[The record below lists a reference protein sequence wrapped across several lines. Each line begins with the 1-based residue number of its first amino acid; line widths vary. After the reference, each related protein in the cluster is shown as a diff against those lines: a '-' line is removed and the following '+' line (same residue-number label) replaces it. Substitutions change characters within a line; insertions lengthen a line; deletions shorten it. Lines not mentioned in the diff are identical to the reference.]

1 MEHPIL
7 AAVGGLRPYIDR
19 ASPITR
25 FVVQLI
31 MANKAIAI
39 FSVIALEESAV
50 PLPLPGD
57 VFIAYTGHLIARHL
71 IGVEA
76 AFLAIVLGSMLG
88 SSVLYYVARRYGQP
102 FVHRYGP
109 YMHIK
114 QRRLEMVEEWFRRW
128 GPMVI
133 IVGRHIP
140 GMRMLISVFSGVFG
154 VTYPVFLASVA
165 ISSSMWA
172 AIFLAIGFRFSRQI
186 GPYLTI
192 TPAHLLPSTLF
203 ISGTIIY
210 ALYLKRQA
218 VRDEARLTALR
229 ESRPRS

>member
-1 MEHPIL
+1 MEYRTL
-7 AAVGGLRPYIDR
+7 ASGGALRPYIDR

-25 FVVQLI
+25 FMVHLI
-31 MANKAIAI
+31 VANKGIAV
-39 FSVIALEESAV
+39 FSVIALEEIGV

-71 IGVEA
+71 IGVGA

-88 SSVLYYVARRYGQP
+88 SSILYYVARRYGQP

-114 QRRLEMVEEWFRRW
+114 QSRLEMVEQWFHRW
-128 GPMVI
+128 GPLVI
-133 IVGRHIP
+133 ILGRHIP
-140 GMRMLISVFSGVFG
+140 GMRMVISVFAGVFG

-165 ISSSMWA
+165 ISSSIWA

-192 TPAHLLPSTLF
+192 TPAHLLPSTIF

-210 ALYLKRQA
+210 AFFLKRQA
-218 VRDEARLTALR
+218 VRDEARLIALR
-229 ESRPRS
+229 ESPAQP

>member
-1 MEHPIL
+1 MTYPTL
-7 AAVGGLRPYIDR
+7 GAGGPLRPYIAK

-25 FVVQLI
+25 FLVQLI
-31 MANKAIAI
+31 VAHKALAI
-39 FSVIALEESAV
+39 FTVIALEEIGV

-57 VFIAYTGHLIARHL
+57 VFIAYSGHLVARHR
-71 IGVEA
+71 IGVGS

-88 SSVLYYVARRYGQP
+88 SSILYYAARRYGQP

-109 YMHIK
+109 YMHVK
-114 QRRLEMVEEWFRRW
+114 QKRLDRVEQWFRRW
-128 GPMVI
+128 GPVVI
-133 IVGRHIP
+133 VLGRHIP
-140 GMRMLISVFSGVFG
+140 GMRMVISVFAGVFG

-165 ISSSMWA
+165 VSSSIWA
-172 AIFLAIGFRFSRQI
+172 AIFLALGFRFSRQI

-192 TPAHLLPSTLF
+192 TPTHLLPSTIF

-218 VRDEARLTALR
+218 VRAEARLTALR
-229 ESRPRS
+229 ESRAQL